1 MKITNIKV
9 EKLKLEL
16 FKPFTV
22 ALGTIENV
30 ETLLVKV
37 ETDEGIYGIGEG
49 APFEYVTGETLE
61 TAISTAQLLGNRI
74 IGQNPL
80 NIEVIHELMD
90 RTIVGNTAA
99 KAALDIALFDLK
111 GKYMNAPLYQVLGGY
126 SNSFQTDVTIGI
138 NTPETMANEAKERV
152 AQGFSIL
159 KIKAGL
165 NPEQDIEAVAR
176 IREAVGPSIRL
187 RMDANQGWTVADAVK
202 VINTVERYQVEAVEQ
217 PLPFWDIDGMAYVR
231 QKVSLPVMADESVH
245 SPVDAFQVAKK
256 QAADVINIKLMKSGG
271 LYKAMSINNIAEAA
285 GIQCMV
291 GCMLESKIAITAGAS
306 LVAAKKN
313 ITEADMDSFLY
324 VKDIGINGGLQ
335 LNNGKI
341 ILPDT
346 PGLGIDL
353 NL

>member
-1 MKITNIKV
+1 MKITNLKV

-16 FKPFTV
+16 FKPLTV
-22 ALGTIENV
+22 ALGTIESV

-49 APFEYVTGETLE
+49 APFEFVTGETLE
-61 TAISTAQLLGNRI
+61 TAITTAQLLGNRI

-80 NIEVIHELMD
+80 NIEGIHEIMD
-90 RTIVGNTAA
+90 KTIVGNTAA
-99 KAALDIALFDLK
+99 KAAIDIALYDLI
-111 GKYMNAPLYQVLGGY
+111 GKHMNAPLYQVLGGY
-126 SNSFQTDVTIGI
+126 SNSFLTDVTIGI
-138 NTPETMANEAKERV
+138 DTPETMANEAKDRV

-165 NPEQDIEAVAR
+165 NPEQDIEAIKQ
-176 IREAVGPSIRL
+176 IREAVGSSIRL
-187 RMDANQGWTVADAVK
+187 RMDANQGWTVSDAVK
-202 VINTVERYQVEAVEQ
+202 VMNGVEKYQVEAVEQ
-217 PLPFWDIDGMAYVR
+217 PLPSWDIDGMAYVR
-231 QKVSLPVMADESVH
+231 KKVPIPVIADESVH
-245 SPVDAFQVAKK
+245 SPRDAYQVAKK

-271 LYKAMSINNIAEAA
+271 LYKAISINNIAEAA

-324 VKDIGINGGLQ
+324 VKDIGINGGIQ
-335 LNNGKI
+335 LDHGKI
-341 ILPDT
+341 TLPER

-353 NL
+353 DM